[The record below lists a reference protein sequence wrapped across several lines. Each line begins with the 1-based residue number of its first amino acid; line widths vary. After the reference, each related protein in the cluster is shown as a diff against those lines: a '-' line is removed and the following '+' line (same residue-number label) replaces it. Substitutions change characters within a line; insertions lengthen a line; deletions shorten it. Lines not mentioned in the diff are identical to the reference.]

1 MLSELRIEN
10 LALIESLALSFDEA
24 EGNGL
29 IVMTGETGA
38 GKSIMLRAINLLTG
52 GRASADWIRNGAEMC
67 SVEAVFEISPDNRR
81 LHSLLDEGGFA
92 DEDTVIIKRTI
103 TTAGRSR
110 LYVNGSLATTR
121 QVSELTADLLS
132 IASQHDHQQ
141 LLQPNLHLDFLDTLG
156 EHWQER
162 ENLAAVH
169 SSWMHGRSELAEL
182 KKQEQDKEQRRDFL
196 KFQIDEIRSA
206 TVTDGEDEELAVE
219 KKRLKSA
226 DILIKLSQESYSL
239 FSTTLLDGLTRIR
252 KNMEQLV
259 SLDPGAV
266 AMAEELSG
274 YSFLAEDHILQLRH
288 YRDSLESN
296 PVRLERVTERLDQL
310 QSLKRKYGATLAE
323 VLLFADNAEQEL
335 SILENMEKRG
345 QELEEEV
352 RSLERKA
359 CLLAEELS
367 QKRQQA
373 AREMEKA
380 MGRELASLAF
390 HQSGFSVQWQQ
401 IEKIPANL
409 RATGWDRIEFFFAA
423 NPGEPARPLA
433 KVASGGELSRLM
445 LALKCLLARRDMV
458 ATVIFDEVDA
468 GIGGEAAEAVARKI
482 QELAS
487 HHQVLCIT
495 HLPQIAARGTLHFQ
509 VSKEVVGGRTLSTV
523 VPLDRQQRVQELG
536 RMLAGDS
543 VSEQTQAW
551 AEELLHKGRAAA

>member
-10 LALIESLALSFDEA
+10 LALIESLALNFDEP
-24 EGNGL
+24 EGGGL

-67 SVEAVFEISPDNRR
+67 SVEAVFEINPENKR
-81 LHSLLDEGGFA
+81 LHALLEEGGFA
-92 DEDTVIIKRTI
+92 DEDSVIVKRTI

-121 QVSELTADLLS
+121 QVAELTADLLS

-141 LLQPNLHLDFLDTLG
+141 LLQANLHLDFLDTLG
-156 EHWQER
+156 EHWRER
-162 ENLAAVH
+162 E
-169 SSWMHGRSELAEL
+169 ELAGVFTGWMQRRAELADL
-182 KKQEQDKEQRRDFL
+182 KKQEQEKEQRRDFL
-196 KFQIDEIRSA
+196 KYQLDEIRNADVS
-206 TVTDGEDEELAVE
+206 DGEDEDLATE

-226 DILIKLSQESYSL
+226 DVLIKLSQESYAL
-239 FSTTLLDGLTRIR
+239 FSTTLLDGLAQIR

-266 AMAEELSG
+266 ALAEELSG
-274 YSFLAEDHILQLRH
+274 YSFLAEDHIAHLRR
-288 YRDSLESN
+288 YRDTLESN

-310 QSLKRKYGATLAE
+310 QNLKRKYGATLKE
-323 VLLFADNAEQEL
+323 VLAFAENAEQEL
-335 SILENMEKRG
+335 RFLENMEKRG

-352 RSLERKA
+352 RTLGRKA
-359 CLLAEELS
+359 CALADNLS
-367 QKRQQA
+367 HRRQLT

-380 MGRELASLAF
+380 MGLELASLAF
-390 HQSGFSVQWQQ
+390 RQSGFSVHWQPV
-401 IEKIPANL
+401 EKNPANL
-409 RATGWDRIEFFFAA
+409 RATGWDRIEFYFAA

-458 ATVIFDEVDA
+458 ETVIFDEVDA

-482 QELAS
+482 QELAA
-487 HHQVLCIT
+487 HHQVFCIT
-495 HLPQIAARGTLHFQ
+495 HLPQIAARGSLHFQ
-509 VSKEVVGGRTLSTV
+509 VSKEVIGGRTLSTV
-523 VPLDRQQRVQELG
+523 VPLDRDQRVRELG

-543 VSEQTQAW
+543 VTEQTHAW
-551 AEELLHKGRAAA
+551 AEELLHKGRVAA